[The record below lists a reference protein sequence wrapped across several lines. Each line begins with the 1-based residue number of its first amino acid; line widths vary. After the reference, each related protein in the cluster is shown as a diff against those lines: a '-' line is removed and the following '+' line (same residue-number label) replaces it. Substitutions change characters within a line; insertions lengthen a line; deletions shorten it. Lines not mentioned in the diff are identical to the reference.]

1 MNDKKRK
8 QFPLK
13 FKEIYT
19 ILNKKRTVPC
29 HLALHFLEKEV
40 FKNFLNKSMWK
51 SFHFS
56 KKKIKFLANYKQFY
70 TFILKPLLRENVLK
84 TFKNRVFCS
93 FCKSP
98 V

>member
-29 HLALHFLEKEV
+29 HLGLHFLEKEV
-40 FKNFLNKSMWK
+40 LKNFLNKSMWK

-70 TFILKPLLRENVLK
+70 TYSKILWILYQFSNPPFSSK
-84 TFKNRVFCS
+84 CH
-93 FCKSP
+93 
-98 V
+98 